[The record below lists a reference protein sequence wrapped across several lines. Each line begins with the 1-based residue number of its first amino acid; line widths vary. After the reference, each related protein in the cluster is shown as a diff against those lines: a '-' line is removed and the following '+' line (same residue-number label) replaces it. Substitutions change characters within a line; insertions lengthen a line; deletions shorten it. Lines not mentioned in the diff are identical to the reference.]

1 MSTTTEIELPV
12 SIGEGLDKLTILE
25 IKLEKI
31 KDTRREDVQK
41 EFDALASK
49 LKPFLDR
56 VPWHYK
62 ILKDINLRIWNLQ
75 DETHGR
81 PLSSFEIGKIYSEVL
96 SENDRRFRM
105 KAKINH
111 SLSSNLKE
119 QKGYA
124 KKKVFVYGH
133 LGMGDMFWLCGAVRY
148 FSTAYDEVVVV
159 CKQRNEANVR
169 AMYKDDP
176 TISFFVIEDDYV
188 LYPFQQVKR
197 PQIEGSGYEV
207 KACGQHSEKPR
218 IYEFP
223 YSFYDD
229 FELPRAT
236 RLTYFYIPTVPESES
251 LWRQVLSNR
260 QDYIVV
266 HQKSS
271 QKELPIWDKLYEK
284 DPSCLI
290 LDVNTNHY
298 HSCHPFYLIAEQVK
312 GQPLLHYKTLL
323 ENAAEIHLLES
334 SLYCMASH
342 LDLSKVT
349 VKKCYDAFDNSNTR
363 LGIFETA
370 SL

>member
-1 MSTTTEIELPV
+1 MTTEIELPV

-31 KDTRREDVQK
+31 KDARREDCQK
-41 EFDALASK
+41 EFNALASK
-49 LKPFLDR
+49 LKPYLDR

-62 ILKDINLRIWNLQ
+62 ILKEINFRIWNLQ
-75 DETHGR
+75 DESHSR
-81 PLSSFEIGKIYSEVL
+81 SMSSVEIGKLYAEVL

-111 SLSSNLKE
+111 CLSSSLKE

-124 KKKVFVYGH
+124 KKKLFFYGH

-159 CKQRNEANVR
+159 CKQKYETNVR
-169 AMYKDDP
+169 AMYSDDP
-176 TISFFVIEDDYV
+176 TISLFVIEDDYI

-197 PQIEGSGYEV
+197 NAIEQSGYEV
-207 KACGQHSEKPR
+207 KACGQHSERPVL
-218 IYEFP
+218 YEFP

-229 FELPRAT
+229 IQVPRSA
-236 RLTYFYIPTVPESES
+236 RVTYFYIPSLSES
-251 LWRQVLSNR
+251 DSLWQTVVAYRK
-260 QDYIVV
+260 DYIMV

-271 QKELPIWDKLYEK
+271 QKEMPIWDALYAK
-284 DPSCLI
+284 DPTRLI

-298 HSCHPFYLIAEQVK
+298 HSCHPFYAIAEKVK
-312 GQPLLHYKTLL
+312 NQPLLHYKSLL
-323 ENAAEIHLLES
+323 ENASEIHLLES

-342 LDLSKVT
+342 LDLSKVGI
-349 VKKCYDAFDNSNTR
+349 KKCYDAFDNSNTR

-370 SL
+370 TL